1 MTAHAMA
8 SEFHGR
14 GHAGAPAPWPEA
26 CPVCDLADS
35 LSPSHL
41 PTLLVDGG
49 SPPRINDDSLA
60 EERDGDLTFAL
71 RIECTACGYL
81 MLFNAERFRTA
92 DDKIIVLEGV
102 EDGGQFWE

>member
-1 MTAHAMA
+1 MA

-14 GHAGAPAPWPEA
+14 GRAGTPDLGLKT

-35 LSPSHL
+35 LSVSHL

-49 SPPRINDDSLA
+49 SPLCINDDSLA
-60 EERDGDLTFAL
+60 EERDCDLTFAL
-71 RIECTACGYL
+71 RLECTTCGYL
-81 MLFNAERFRTA
+81 MLFNAERYRSA
-92 DDKIIVLEGV
+92 DEKIIVLEGV

>member
-1 MTAHAMA
+1 MRWRQSFMV
-8 SEFHGR
+8 
-14 GHAGAPAPWPEA
+14 EA
-26 CPVCDLADS
+26 TQALQHLGLKTCPVCDLADS